1 MNTYVSQMK
10 DVLSGFYPQMKQKR
24 EEKAEAKERYSADVA
39 AQEIDRID
47 REATALRNAT
57 MDKLQQLHDEGVAQ
71 AQRWGNLDGSKLTDD
86 IKLLKCGFDLDR
98 QQVENLV
105 ERYRD
110 NGTMTAALASY
121 AGSHGMIGMNIPT
134 VDKKVKAWEV
144 VLLNAKDIMDMCISG
159 TVGWMGGES
168 ADKSIRDMIDRFG
181 TSQNPGSGLDIA
193 YKMLEQ

>member
-1 MNTYVSQMK
+1 MNTYVSKMK
-10 DVLSGFYPQMKQKR
+10 DVLSGFYPQMKRKR
-24 EEKAEAKERYSADVA
+24 EEKAEAKERYSTDVA

-47 REATALRNAT
+47 REAAALRNAT

-71 AQRWGNLDGSKLTDD
+71 AQRWGNLDGSMITDD
-86 IKLLKCGFDLDR
+86 IKLLKGGFDLNR
-98 QQVENLV
+98 QQVESLV
-105 ERYRD
+105 ERYRS
-110 NGTMTAALASY
+110 NGTMMTAIDSY
-121 AGSHGMIGMNIPT
+121 AGSHGMVGMNIPT

-168 ADKSIRDMIDRFG
+168 ADKTIQDMIDRFG

>member
-1 MNTYVSQMK
+1 MNTYVSKMK
-10 DVLSGFYPQMKQKR
+10 DVLSGFYPQMKRKR

-159 TVGWMGGES
+159 TVGWMGG
-168 ADKSIRDMIDRFG
+168 
-181 TSQNPGSGLDIA
+181 
-193 YKMLEQ
+193 

>member
-1 MNTYVSQMK
+1 MNTYVSKMK
-10 DVLSGFYPQMKQKR
+10 DVLSGFYPQMKRKR
-24 EEKAEAKERYSADVA
+24 EEKAAAKERYSTDVA

-71 AQRWGNLDGSKLTDD
+71 AQRWGNLDGSMITDD
-86 IKLLKCGFDLDR
+86 IKLLKGGFDLNR

-105 ERYRD
+105 ERYRS
-110 NGTMTAALASY
+110 NGTMMTAIDSY

-159 TVGWMGGES
+159 TVGWMDGES
-168 ADKSIRDMIDRFG
+168 ADKTIQDMIDRFG

>member
-1 MNTYVSQMK
+1 MNTYVSKMK
-10 DVLSGFYPQMKQKR
+10 DVLSGFYPQMKRKR

-39 AQEIDRID
+39 TQEIDRID

-71 AQRWGNLDGSKLTDD
+71 AQRWGNLDGSMITDD
-86 IKLLKCGFDLDR
+86 IKLLKGGFDLNR

-105 ERYRD
+105 ERYRS
-110 NGTMTAALASY
+110 NGTMMTAIDSY

-159 TVGWMGGES
+159 TVGWMGGER

>member
-1 MNTYVSQMK
+1 
-10 DVLSGFYPQMKQKR
+10 
-24 EEKAEAKERYSADVA
+24 
-39 AQEIDRID
+39 
-47 REATALRNAT
+47 

-71 AQRWGNLDGSKLTDD
+71 AQRWGNLDGSMITDD
-86 IKLLKCGFDLDR
+86 INLLKGGFDLDC

-105 ERYRD
+105 ERYRS
-110 NGTMTAALASY
+110 NGTMMTAIASY
-121 AGSHGMIGMNIPT
+121 TGSHGMIGMNIPT

-168 ADKSIRDMIDRFG
+168 ADKTIQDMIDRFG

>member
-10 DVLSGFYPQMKQKR
+10 DVLSGFYPQMKRKR

-47 REATALRNAT
+47 REATALRDAT

-71 AQRWGNLDGSKLTDD
+71 AQRWGNLDGSMITDD
-86 IKLLKCGFDLDR
+86 IKLLKGGFDLNR

-105 ERYRD
+105 ERYRS
-110 NGTMTAALASY
+110 NGTMMTAIASY
-121 AGSHGMIGMNIPT
+121 AGSHWMVGMNIPT
-134 VDKKVKAWEV
+134 VDEKVKAWGV
-144 VLLNAKDIMDMCISG
+144 VLRNAKDIMDMCISG

-168 ADKSIRDMIDRFG
+168 ADKTIRDTIDRFG

>member
-1 MNTYVSQMK
+1 MNTYVSKMK
-10 DVLSGFYPQMKQKR
+10 DVLSGFYPQMKRKR
-24 EEKAEAKERYSADVA
+24 EEKAEAKERYSTDVA

-47 REATALRNAT
+47 REAAALRNAT

-71 AQRWGNLDGSKLTDD
+71 AQRWGNLDGSMITDD
-86 IKLLKCGFDLDR
+86 IKLLKGGFDLDW

-105 ERYRD
+105 ERYRS
-110 NGTMTAALASY
+110 NGTMMTAIDSY

-168 ADKSIRDMIDRFG
+168 ADKTIQDMIDRFG
-181 TSQNPGSGLDIA
+181 TSQNPGSGLYIA

>member
-1 MNTYVSQMK
+1 MNTYVSKMK
-10 DVLSGFYPQMKQKR
+10 DVLSGFYPQMKRKR
-24 EEKAEAKERYSADVA
+24 EEKAEAKERYSTDVA

-47 REATALRNAT
+47 REAAALRNAT

-71 AQRWGNLDGSKLTDD
+71 AQRWGNLDGSMITDD
-86 IKLLKCGFDLDR
+86 IKLLKGGFDLNR
-98 QQVENLV
+98 QQVESLV
-105 ERYRD
+105 ERYRS
-110 NGTMTAALASY
+110 NGTMMTAIDSY
-121 AGSHGMIGMNIPT
+121 AGSHGMVGMNIPT

-144 VLLNAKDIMDMCISG
+144 VLRNAKDIMDMCISG

-168 ADKSIRDMIDRFG
+168 ADKSIQDMIDRFG

>member
-1 MNTYVSQMK
+1 MNTYVSKMK
-10 DVLSGFYPQMKQKR
+10 DVLSGFYPQMKRKR
-24 EEKAEAKERYSADVA
+24 EEKAEAKERYSTDVA

-47 REATALRNAT
+47 REAAALRNAT

-71 AQRWGNLDGSKLTDD
+71 AQRWGNLDGSMITDD
-86 IKLLKCGFDLDR
+86 IKLLKGGFDLNR
-98 QQVENLV
+98 QQVESLV
-105 ERYRD
+105 ERYRS
-110 NGTMTAALASY
+110 NGTMMTAIDSY
-121 AGSHGMIGMNIPT
+121 AGSHGMVGMNIPT

-144 VLLNAKDIMDMCISG
+144 VLRNAKDIMDMCISG

-168 ADKSIRDMIDRFG
+168 ADKSIRDMIDHFG

>member
-1 MNTYVSQMK
+1 MNTYVSKMK
-10 DVLSGFYPQMKQKR
+10 DVLSGFYPQMKRKR
-24 EEKAEAKERYSADVA
+24 EEKAEAKERYSTDVA

-47 REATALRNAT
+47 REAAALRNAT

-71 AQRWGNLDGSKLTDD
+71 AQRWGNLDGSMITDD
-86 IKLLKCGFDLDR
+86 IKLLKGGFDLDR
-98 QQVENLV
+98 QQIENLV
-105 ERYRD
+105 ERYRS
-110 NGTMTAALASY
+110 NGTMMTAIDSY

-144 VLLNAKDIMDMCISG
+144 VLRNAKDIMDMCISG

-168 ADKSIRDMIDRFG
+168 ADKTIQDMIDRFG